1 MCIRDSFVIKPNQ
14 TGWLSEI
21 SILVLLRV
29 VRWREV
35 VLLKAE
41 LEKFRLEDLPIIMKE
56 FLVCGQ

>member
-1 MCIRDSFVIKPNQ
+1 MQNQ

-29 VRWREV
+29 VRWRGV